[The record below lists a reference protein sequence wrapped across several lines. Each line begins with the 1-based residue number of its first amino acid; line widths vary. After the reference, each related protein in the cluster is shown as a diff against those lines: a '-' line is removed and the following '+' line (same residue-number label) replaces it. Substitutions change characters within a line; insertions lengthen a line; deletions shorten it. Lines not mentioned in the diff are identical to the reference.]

1 MNKYYF
7 TYGASEDFPFQR
19 GWTEVIAPNLA
30 AACEIFRMIHPDR
43 YEHTLNCS
51 DIYSEAEFQRTQMCV
66 EGNFGIRAHEIIT
79 LQHTLLN
86 N

>member
-7 TYGASEDFPFQR
+7 TYGTSEDFPFQR
-19 GWTEVIAPNLA
+19 GWTEVVAPDLS
-30 AACEIFRMIHPDR
+30 AACSLFRMIHPDL

-51 DIYSEAEFQRTQMCV
+51 DVYSEAELQRTQMYA
-66 EGNFGIRAHEIIT
+66 EGNFGVRAHEIIT
-79 LQHTLLN
+79 LQHVLLN